1 MEKEEFEELFHRYT
15 TYLKEL
21 VRKPEKI
28 KKTPEV
34 EIISRVIVKGEK
46 WRIVF
51 TQHIHEG
58 IYVLDESGFSPFF
71 SLATVPK
78 SKS

>member
-1 MEKEEFEELFHRYT
+1 MEKEEFEELFYRYT

-34 EIISRVIVKGEK
+34 ETISRVIVKGEK
-46 WRIVF
+46 RRIGL
-51 TQHIHEG
+51 TQHIHKG
-58 IYVLDESGFSPFF
+58 IYFLDESGFFGFF
-71 SLATVPK
+71 SLATVLK